1 MQFADIKNDIAFR
14 KIFGNE
20 NKKEILI
27 SFLNAVLKL
36 EGNKQISWVEILNP
50 YQMPIVLGA
59 KSTILDVKSKDK
71 AGNEYIVEMQVTE
84 KAGFAKRA
92 VFYSAKSYSSQLN
105 VGDDYY
111 KLKPTIFIGILNF
124 VFLEGAN
131 YLSRHLILDAETQ
144 EHKLKDLDF
153 NFIELP
159 KFNKTESELQNLVEK
174 WIYFIKNAE
183 NLTVLPPNLDDE
195 GLKSAYTEADRHLWT
210 KAELDAYAYAR
221 MRETDEKAREMLVE
235 ERGRN
240 QGKMEGK
247 NLRNIEVAKNAIN
260 KGLDNETIAAITG
273 LTVEQ
278 IEQLRKE
285 TKE

>member
-36 EGNKQISWVEILNP
+36 EGKQQITWVEILNP

-105 VGDDYY
+105 VCDDYY

-124 VFLEGAN
+124 VFLEGSN
-131 YLSRHLILDAETQ
+131 YLSRHLILDAETH

-159 KFNKTESELQNLVEK
+159 KFDKKEKELQNLVEK

-183 NLTVLPPNLDDE
+183 NLTVLPQNLDDE
-195 GLKSAYTEADRHLWT
+195 GLKSAYTEADKHLWT
-210 KAELDAYAYAR
+210 KKELEAYEYAQ
-221 MRETDEKAREMLVE
+221 MRETDERAREMLVE
-235 ERGRN
+235 ERGKLSK
-240 QGKMEGK
+240 QLE
-247 NLRNIEVAKNAIN
+247 NAIN
-260 KGLDNETIAAITG
+260 GISKGYNDQIIADITG
-273 LTVEQ
+273 LNFAQ

-285 TKE
+285 KE